1 MNSHQ
6 PYPCVRLW
14 RLWTLLIVCVCPPL
28 VLGQATRT
36 PGDLAS
42 ANDLRLANLPKTE
55 AARNAW
61 RDRTRLSS
69 DNNRDAESKKKLQ
82 ETLKQLKSLRF
93 TDEAESELLT
103 TTRAAAEPDTD
114 TAPQRAVNKPVIIIR
129 TQPPKA
135 TPEFPNNVPPS
146 NATLTKQTAEA
157 LHLLAQSP
165 EKLPKPELLGQILLR
180 SKAYAEA
187 ALCYQESLKRLNA
200 KSVAPSEDKAW
211 LLLQIGNCL
220 QQTDPKK
227 ATTIYKQL
235 ISEYPHSLWSE
246 LVRVKTQWIIWEL
259 RDKPK
264 TLINDIKANKSQEG
278 KK

>member
-14 RLWTLLIVCVCPPL
+14 RLWTLLIVCVCPTL

-69 DNNRDAESKKKLQ
+69 DDNRDAESKKKLQ

-103 TTRAAAEPDTD
+103 TTRAATEPDTD
-114 TAPQRAVNKPVIIIR
+114 TAPQRAANKPVIIIR

-135 TPEFPNNVPPS
+135 APAFPNNVPPS

-180 SKAYAEA
+180 SKVYTEA

-200 KSVAPSEDKAW
+200 KTVAPSEDKAW

-264 TLINDIKANKSQEG
+264 TLISDIKANKSQEG